1 MTVQRKY
8 AEKAALAELFPAEA
22 DAARIADVIEQT
34 LTETARAAE
43 AYVTVGNFGSQQR
56 MDYTIIGNGVNMTA
70 RLQSHAELDG
80 IIIGHETYS
89 LVKDEIDT
97 EEQPPIKVK
106 GFADPIRCYKVLGI
120 YDDLAEQGLVIREQ
134 REGFKLLLDPQKE
147 DKATVISTL
156 EAIRARLKH

>member
-1 MTVQRKY
+1 MTAQRKY
-8 AEKAALAELFPAEA
+8 AKKAAAALAELFPAEA
-22 DAARIADVIEQT
+22 DPARIADVIEQT

-56 MDYTIIGNGVNMTA
+56 MNYTIIGNGANMTA

-97 EEQPPIKVK
+97 EEKPPYQ
-106 GFADPIRCYKVLGI
+106 GQGLSRADPL
-120 YDDLAEQGLVIREQ
+120 LQG
-134 REGFKLLLDPQKE
+134 
-147 DKATVISTL
+147 
-156 EAIRARLKH
+156 ARHL